1 MEPADRAT
9 QSSRQKNRLWR
20 RVLIIALILGA
31 ASILIGLLPKGYSRD
46 LSQIG
51 KVGNVV
57 VQIHDHNQVSSQLLM
72 DQINKLRSHY
82 EGRVTFLVADIYTE
96 EGKTFADKQDFHSA
110 ALVFFA
116 PNGEELTA
124 LYGQQ
129 DAETI
134 RKTLN
139 QAFRY

>member
-1 MEPADRAT
+1 MEPAYRT
-9 QSSRQKNRLWR
+9 PQSLKQKSRLWR
-20 RVLIIALILGA
+20 ILLIVALILVA
-31 ASILIGLLPKGYSRD
+31 AGILISLLPRGYSRD
-46 LSQIG
+46 LSLIG
-51 KVGNVV
+51 KAGNVV

-72 DQINKLRSHY
+72 DQINKVRSDY
-82 EGRVTFLVADIYTE
+82 EGRVTFLVADVYTA
-96 EGKTFADKQDFHSA
+96 EGKAFADKQDIHSA

-116 PNGEELTA
+116 ANGEKLTT

-139 QAFRY
+139 ETFHY

>member
-1 MEPADRAT
+1 MKPAGRTT
-9 QSSRQKNRLWR
+9 QSFKQKTRLWR

-31 ASILIGLLPKGYSRD
+31 AGILISLLPRGYSRD
-46 LSQIG
+46 LSLIG
-51 KVGNVV
+51 KGGNVV

-72 DQINKLRSHY
+72 DEINKVRSNY
-82 EGRVTFLVADIYTE
+82 EGRVTFLVADVYTA
-96 EGKTFADKQDFHSA
+96 EGKAFADKQNIHSA

-116 PNGEELTA
+116 PNGEMLTT

-134 RKTLN
+134 SKTLN
-139 QAFRY
+139 EAFHY

>member
-1 MEPADRAT
+1 MRNT
-9 QSSRQKNRLWR
+9 QTTKQTNPLWR
-20 RVLIIALILGA
+20 RVLIISLILVA
-31 ASILIGLLPKGYSRD
+31 AGILISLLPRGYSRD

-51 KVGNVV
+51 KAGNVV

-72 DQINKLRSHY
+72 DQINKVRSRY

-96 EGKTFADKQDFHSA
+96 EGKTFADKLDFHSA

-116 PNGEELTA
+116 PNGNQLTA

-134 RKTLN
+134 SKTLDE
-139 QAFRY
+139 AFRY